1 MLMSLNDAYVTEVAE
16 GAEALDVTKLDIRV
30 GKIISIEQHPD
41 ADR

>member
-1 MLMSLNDAYVTEVAE
+1 MFVSLNDLFVTEVAE
-16 GAEALDVTKLDIRV
+16 GAEELDVTKLDIRV